1 MTHVIDGTEYL
12 DSRELRIWR
21 AVSLLNGQN
30 RTTNS
35 SQVARV
41 TGYSS
46 GIVTSVCDH
55 LKTRGFLADTSQGA
69 AYHWRITDRTPPESV
84 IGTTANCEIVSSAQ
98 GYYARCGACPYVS
111 ETTSSTT
118 RTRTWAT
125 AHDEDQPG
133 DHRA

>member
-12 DSRELRIWR
+12 DSREMKIWR
-21 AVSLLNGQN
+21 SVRYLNGQH

-35 SQVARV
+35 SQVARDS
-41 TGYSS
+41 GYSS
-46 GIVTSVCDH
+46 GIVTQVAGH
-55 LKTRGFLADTSQGA
+55 LKARGFLTDTSRGA
-69 AYHWRITDRTPPESV
+69 AYHWRITDKIPPESV
-84 IGTTANCEIVSSAQ
+84 TGRTVNCEIVSSAQ

-111 ETTSSTT
+111 EYTSSYSTA
-118 RTRTWAT
+118 RSWAT